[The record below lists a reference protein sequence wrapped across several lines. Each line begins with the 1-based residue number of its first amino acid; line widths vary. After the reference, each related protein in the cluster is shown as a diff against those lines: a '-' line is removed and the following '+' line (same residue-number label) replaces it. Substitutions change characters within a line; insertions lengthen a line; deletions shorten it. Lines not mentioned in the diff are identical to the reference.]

1 MGQYK
6 CKHFLILIILSHI
19 TSRVRMNFINEVGVM
34 EEMVVAYFKS
44 GPQFCYLFGGNEQI
58 TESLFIKDIWSA
70 V

>member
-1 MGQYK
+1 
-6 CKHFLILIILSHI
+6 
-19 TSRVRMNFINEVGVM
+19 MNFINEVGVM